1 MKNIYW
7 DTWSKDPNTE
17 KTKLRVLKKLP
28 VMECTKQLK
37 KIIAKIYKP
46 KMKILDFGCASGHY
60 YLELRKLDKN
70 LKYTGYDATKN
81 YINFAKKH
89 FKKNKNVS
97 FRVENLVSKRQK
109 SIEKFDIVYSCNV
122 LLHLPELK
130 QPIKNLLSRTVKYCI
145 IRTLVDDHTHL
156 SQYLKRDI
164 LNKQGNPTYFNYQN
178 TYSYNYI
185 KDTIKNFG
193 NFKIK
198 FEEDLFNTK
207 SINKE
212 YKKITKDTKN
222 RGSTRISD
230 GLQISGSKVF
240 NWKWIIIEKKY

>member
-1 MKNIYW
+1 MKYNNW
-7 DTWSKDPNTE
+7 DTWSKNPNTE

-46 KMKILDFGCASGHY
+46 EMKTLDFGCASGHY
-60 YLELRKLDKN
+60 YLELRKINKN
-70 LKYTGYDATKN
+70 FKYTGYDATKN

-89 FKKNKNVS
+89 FKDNKNVNFS
-97 FRVENLVSKRQK
+97 VENLVSKNQNSK
-109 SIEKFDIVYSCNV
+109 EKFDIVYSCNV

-130 QPIKNLLSRTVKYCI
+130 QPIKNLLSRTSKYCI

-156 SQYLKRDI
+156 SQYLKQDVFD
-164 LNKQGNPTYFNYQN
+164 KKGNPTYYNFQN
-178 TYSYNYI
+178 TYSYDYI
-185 KDTIKNFG
+185 KKTIKKIG
-193 NFKIK
+193 NYKIK
-198 FEEDLFNTK
+198 FEEDMFNK
-207 SINKE
+207 KLIHDE
-212 YKKITKDTKN
+212 YKQITRVTKN

-240 NWKWIIIEKKY
+240 NWKWIIIEKK